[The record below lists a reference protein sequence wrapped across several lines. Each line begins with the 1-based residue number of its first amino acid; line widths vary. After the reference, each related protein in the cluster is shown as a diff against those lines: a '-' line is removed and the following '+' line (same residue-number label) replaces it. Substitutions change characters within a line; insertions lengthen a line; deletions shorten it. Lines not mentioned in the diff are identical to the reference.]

1 MIGRMAAAPPP
12 DGPTLEHEL
21 AFAAEGHLLIAG
33 LDEVGRG
40 ALAGPVA
47 AGAVILPIKRVDL
60 PDLLQGV
67 RDSKLCSA
75 AEREE
80 LAQRVR
86 EFATCAEV
94 GMASQEEIDAIG
106 ISAAARL
113 AMRRAL
119 EALATQPQAL
129 LIDWVR
135 LRDVNLPQ
143 RSIPKGDQRSLSIAA
158 ASIIAKVARDHL
170 MVELDEQHPG
180 YGFARHKGYATPAH
194 QAAIIS
200 LGPCV
205 LHRRSFDPIRSR
217 LIDSE

>member
-1 MIGRMAAAPPP
+1 MAAAAHHNV
-12 DGPTLEHEL
+12 PTLDLEF
-21 AFAAEGHLLIAG
+21 AFAAEGHRLIAG

-47 AGAVILPIKRVDL
+47 AGAVILPIDRDDL
-60 PDLLQGV
+60 ANLLHGV
-67 RDSKLCSA
+67 RDSKLCTA

-80 LAQRVR
+80 LGLRIR
-86 EFATCAEV
+86 EVAICAEV
-94 GMASQEEIDAIG
+94 GMASQTEIDQIG

-119 EALATQPQAL
+119 EALSTQPQAL

-135 LRDVNLPQ
+135 LRDINLPQ
-143 RSIPKGDQRSLSIAA
+143 RSMPKGDQRSLSIAA

-170 MVELDEQHPG
+170 MIELDEQHPG

-194 QAAIIS
+194 QAAIMS
-200 LGPCV
+200 LGPCN

-217 LIDSE
+217 LVDSE

>member
-1 MIGRMAAAPPP
+1 MATIAQP
-12 DGPTLEHEL
+12 DGPTLEYEL
-21 AFAAEGHLLIAG
+21 AFVAEGHLMIAG

-47 AGAVILPIKRVDL
+47 AGAVILPIERADL
-60 PDLLQGV
+60 ADLLHGV
-67 RDSKLCSA
+67 RDSKLCA
-75 AEREE
+75 ASEREE
-80 LAQRVR
+80 LAQRIH
-86 EFATCAEV
+86 EIAICAEV
-94 GMASQEEIDAIG
+94 GMASQEEIDAMGIG
-106 ISAAARL
+106 AAARL

-119 EALATQPQAL
+119 SALSTQPQAL

-143 RSIPKGDQRSLSIAA
+143 RSMPKGDQRCLSIAA
-158 ASIIAKVARDHL
+158 ASIIAKVTRDHL
-170 MVELDEQHPG
+170 MITLDEQHPG
-180 YGFARHKGYATPAH
+180 YGFARHKGYATPEH
-194 QAAIIS
+194 QTAILS